1 MDKYS
6 EARLGW
12 WLLAGVLFALP
23 VHGLATAEDAPSIST
38 MLKEG
43 WQIAGYSQAT
53 DNRSTFIL
61 FRHPDQ
67 TYLVQCRAG
76 YDATRTPPT
85 TRSATYSNKQC
96 VWLVEMGAHYCASL
110 IFLLSHSFREM
121 VFPFVAAH
129 ESAFGP

>member
-1 MDKYS
+1 VRLTETAMDKYS

-12 WLLAGVLFALP
+12 RLLAGVLFALP

-85 TRSATYSNKQC
+85 YSICYILK
-96 VWLVEMGAHYCASL
+96 
-110 IFLLSHSFREM
+110 
-121 VFPFVAAH
+121 
-129 ESAFGP
+129 

>member
-1 MDKYS
+1 MDKDS
-6 EARLGW
+6 GARLGRW
-12 WLLAGVLFALP
+12 RLLARLLFALP
-23 VHGLATAEDAPSIST
+23 VHGPAAAEDAPSISA

-76 YDATRTPPT
+76 YDATRTPPALNLLHT
-85 TRSATYSNKQC
+85 QISNPL
-96 VWLVEMGAHYCASL
+96 VWLNGSALLRLLGLFICPV
-110 IFLLSHSFREM
+110 LLS
-121 VFPFVAAH
+121 
-129 ESAFGP
+129 

>member
-1 MDKYS
+1 MDKDS
-6 EARLGW
+6 GARLGW
-12 WLLAGVLFALP
+12 WHLLVGLLFALS
-23 VHGLATAEDAPSIST
+23 VHAPAVAEDAPSISA

-76 YDATRTPPT
+76 YDATRTPPI
-85 TRSATYSNKQC
+85 YSICYILK
-96 VWLVEMGAHYCASL
+96 
-110 IFLLSHSFREM
+110 
-121 VFPFVAAH
+121 
-129 ESAFGP
+129 

>member
-1 MDKYS
+1 MDKDS
-6 EARLGW
+6 GPALGRW
-12 WLLAGVLFALP
+12 LLLAGLLFTLP
-23 VHGLATAEDAPSIST
+23 VHAPAAAEDAPSISA
-38 MLKEG
+38 MLKAG

-85 TRSATYSNKQC
+85 YSICYILK
-96 VWLVEMGAHYCASL
+96 
-110 IFLLSHSFREM
+110 
-121 VFPFVAAH
+121 
-129 ESAFGP
+129 

>member
-1 MDKYS
+1 MNKDS
-6 EARLGW
+6 RTRRA
-12 WLLAGVLFALP
+12 WLILAGLLYTLP
-23 VHGLATAEDAPSIST
+23 AYSQVAAEDAPSISA

-43 WQIAGYSQAT
+43 WQIAGYSQAS

-85 TRSATYSNKQC
+85 YSICYRLK
-96 VWLVEMGAHYCASL
+96 
-110 IFLLSHSFREM
+110 
-121 VFPFVAAH
+121 
-129 ESAFGP
+129 